1 MSTDELRAALLAVPG
16 IASAEVSE
24 RPGDTPVVRLWLDG
38 SRPGEDVQRDVDEVI
53 AGEGYRRKDELVEM
67 EPAVPERKRQGLGRG
82 LETLIPVAQREVAPA
97 QFQEV
102 AVMDATTDTVQLA
115 KVAIEESAEG
125 VLVRVE
131 DSPGGSGVAEVG
143 DGESALQDSVVSA
156 VAGLFGLAGGVR
168 LIAIDERHVADT
180 QVVSV
185 LLERSSGRRHAGAAV
200 VEGGRP
206 YTIGR
211 AAYAAFRDMM

>member
-16 IASAEVSE
+16 IASAEVTE
-24 RPGDTPVVRLWLDG
+24 RLGDTPIVRLWLDG
-38 SRPGEDVQRDVDEVI
+38 SRPGEDVQRDVDDVI
-53 AGEGYRRKDELVEM
+53 AGEGYRRKE
-67 EPAVPERKRQGLGRG
+67 EPIEAVAATTEGKRMGLGRG
-82 LETLIPVAQREVAPA
+82 LETLIPVAEREAVPNHL
-97 QFQEV
+97 QEV
-102 AVMDATTDTVQLA
+102 AVMNATTAVQLV

-131 DSPGGSGVAEVG
+131 DSTGASWASDVG
-143 DGESALQDSVVSA
+143 EGETALQDSVVSA
-156 VAGLFGLAGGVR
+156 IAGLFGLAGGVR

-185 LLERSSGRRHAGAAV
+185 VLERGSGRRHAGASV

-211 AAYAAFRDMM
+211 AAYAAFRDMV